1 MNEPTTELI
10 DEAVTQIEAL
20 MTYRRRAFC
29 DQPLTREVSLPQLH
43 VLMRLQ
49 ESGPTM
55 VSELAHA
62 LGTSIP
68 SASSI
73 VDRMEEHGLVDRVR
87 NEIDRRVVHVSISE
101 RGRAVVEEFGGPKR
115 VQLQRLLG
123 TLSAGELRDVI
134 RGAEAMCHGL
144 ERIGMSPLA
153 PKEPEQHPY
162 LSAYSRRSVASAEAE
177 PRLSEAGEQRPANP
191 IHDASSA

>member
-1 MNEPTTELI
+1 VSEPKHELI
-10 DEAVTQIEAL
+10 DEAVARIEAL
-20 MTYRRRAFC
+20 MSYRRRAFC
-29 DQPLTREVSLPQLH
+29 AQPLTREVSLPQLH

-68 SASSI
+68 SASSL

-87 NEIDRRVVHVSISE
+87 NEIDRRVVHVAISE
-101 RGRAVVEEFGGPKR
+101 RGQAVVEEFGGPKR

-123 TLSAGELRDVI
+123 TMSAQELQDVI
-134 RGAEAMCHGL
+134 RGVDAVCRGL
-144 ERIGMSPLA
+144 ERIQSPPLA
-153 PKEPEQHPY
+153 PDE
-162 LSAYSRRSVASAEAE
+162 E
-177 PRLSEAGEQRPANP
+177 PRPYIQRFG
-191 IHDASSA
+191 S

>member
-1 MNEPTTELI
+1 VNESKTELI
-10 DEAVTQIEAL
+10 DEAVAQIEAL
-20 MTYRRRAFC
+20 MSYRRRAFC

-87 NEIDRRVVHVSISE
+87 NEIDRRVVHVAISE
-101 RGRAVVEEFGGPKR
+101 RGQAVVEEFGGPKR
-115 VQLQRLLG
+115 VQLQRLLS
-123 TLSAGELRDVI
+123 TMSTDELHDVI
-134 RGAEAMCHGL
+134 RGAEAVYNGL
-144 ERIGMSPLA
+144 ERLRATPVA
-153 PKEPEQHPY
+153 PKENEQHPY
-162 LSAYSRRSVASAEAE
+162 VPGYSS
-177 PRLSEAGEQRPANP
+177 
-191 IHDASSA
+191 

>member
-1 MNEPTTELI
+1 MSESKSELI
-10 DEAVTQIEAL
+10 EEAVAQIEAL
-20 MTYRRRAFC
+20 MSYRRRAFC

-49 ESGPTM
+49 EDGPTM

-73 VDRMEEHGLVDRVR
+73 VDRMVEHGLVDRVR
-87 NEIDRRVVHVSISE
+87 NEIDRRVVHVAISE

-123 TLSAGELRDVI
+123 TMSARELHDVI
-134 RGAEAMCHGL
+134 RGVEALCHGL
-144 ERIGMSPLA
+144 ERLQA
-153 PKEPEQHPY
+153 PPVPPQVDEQGPY
-162 LSAYSRRSVASAEAE
+162 M
-177 PRLSEAGEQRPANP
+177 PRFGS
-191 IHDASSA
+191 

>member
-1 MNEPTTELI
+1 VSESKTELI
-10 DEAVTQIEAL
+10 DQAVNRIEAL
-20 MTYRRRAFC
+20 LSYRRRAFC
-29 DQPLTREVSLPQLH
+29 DQPMTREVSIPQLH

-49 ESGPTM
+49 EGGPTM

-87 NEIDRRVVHVSISE
+87 NEIDRRVVHVAISE

-123 TLSAGELRDVI
+123 TMSARELHDVI
-134 RGAEAMCHGL
+134 QGAEAVSHGL
-144 ERIGMSPLA
+144 ERL
-153 PKEPEQHPY
+153 QTV
-162 LSAYSRRSVASAEAE
+162 SVA
-177 PRLSEAGEQRPANP
+177 PG
-191 IHDASSA
+191 

>member
-1 MNEPTTELI
+1 MSEPKTELI
-10 DEAVTQIEAL
+10 DQAVERIEAL
-20 MTYRRRAFC
+20 MSYRRRAFC
-29 DQPLTREVSLPQLH
+29 AQPLTREVSLPQVH

-49 ESGPTM
+49 EGGPTM

-68 SASSI
+68 SASSL

-87 NEIDRRVVHVSISE
+87 NEIDRRVVHVAISE

-123 TLSAGELRDVI
+123 TMSVRELQDVI
-134 RGAEAMCHGL
+134 RGVEALCRGL
-144 ERIGMSPLA
+144 DRVQTVSP
-153 PKEPEQHPY
+153 PPDPPPDEQDQRPY
-162 LSAYSRRSVASAEAE
+162 LSRV
-177 PRLSEAGEQRPANP
+177 GT
-191 IHDASSA
+191 

>member
-1 MNEPTTELI
+1 VNEPTTELI

-87 NEIDRRVVHVSISE
+87 NEIDRRVVHVAVSE

-115 VQLQRLLG
+115 VQLQRLLS
-123 TLSAGELRDVI
+123 TMSTQEIHDVI
-134 RGAEAMCHGL
+134 RGAEAMRNGL
-144 ERIGMSPLA
+144 DRLRAATVA
-153 PKEPEQHPY
+153 PVE
-162 LSAYSRRSVASAEAE
+162 SE
-177 PRLSEAGEQRPANP
+177 PRPYVPGY
-191 IHDASSA
+191 SS

>member
-1 MNEPTTELI
+1 VNEPEHELI
-10 DEAVTQIEAL
+10 DEAVARIEAL
-20 MTYRRRAFC
+20 MSYRRRAFC

-68 SASSI
+68 SASSL
-73 VDRMEEHGLVDRVR
+73 VDRMEEHGLVDRIR
-87 NEIDRRVVHVSISE
+87 NEIDRRVVHVAISE
-101 RGRAVVEEFGGPKR
+101 RGQAVVEEFGGPKR

-123 TLSAGELRDVI
+123 TMSSQELHDVI
-134 RGAEAMCHGL
+134 RGAEAVRRGL
-144 ERIGMSPLA
+144 ERLQTGATP
-153 PKEPEQHPY
+153 PEETDDKEHRPY
-162 LSAYSRRSVASAEAE
+162 IARFGS
-177 PRLSEAGEQRPANP
+177 
-191 IHDASSA
+191 

>member
-1 MNEPTTELI
+1 MNQSKSELI
-10 DEAVTQIEAL
+10 EEAVAQIEAL
-20 MTYRRRAFC
+20 MSYRRRAFC

-87 NEIDRRVVHVSISE
+87 NEIDRRVVHVAISE

-115 VQLQRLLG
+115 VQLQRLLS
-123 TLSAGELRDVI
+123 TMSTHELHDVI
-134 RGAEAMCHGL
+134 RGAEAVYNGL
-144 ERIGMSPLA
+144 ERLRTA
-153 PKEPEQHPY
+153 PVAPTENEPP
-162 LSAYSRRSVASAEAE
+162 AFVAEFGS
-177 PRLSEAGEQRPANP
+177 
-191 IHDASSA
+191 